1 MQKQCP
7 LDIIATCILQ
17 VTSTILGELL
27 GEINTTNFSLF
38 TNYLDDKVLYM
49 FMQFMYIS
57 VRLQF
62 FILFTENE
70 LVD

>member
-7 LDIIATCILQ
+7 LDIIAKCILQ

-49 FMQFMYIS
+49 LQFMHIS

>member
-27 GEINTTNFSLF
+27 GEMNATNFSLF

-49 FMQFMYIS
+49 LQFIYIS

>member
-17 VTSTILGELL
+17 ETSTILGELH
-27 GEINTTNFSLF
+27 GEIKTTKFSLS

-49 FMQFMYIS
+49 LQFMYIS

>member
-27 GEINTTNFSLF
+27 GEINTTKFSLF
-38 TNYLDDKVLYM
+38 TNDLDDKVLYM
-49 FMQFMYIS
+49 LQFMYIS

>member
-7 LDIIATCILQ
+7 LDIIAKCILQ

-27 GEINTTNFSLF
+27 GEINTANFSLF

-49 FMQFMYIS
+49 LQFMYIS